1 MIRLPKLVVA
11 LAAVAFVLALALPVL
26 ADEIKGTVKLVTPD
40 KNELVITDQNQKEM
54 TVQVKPDTKI
64 FHGDKEAKLADLQAG
79 EEVTITGQKEGDK
92 LVATEIRCKK
102 K

>member
-11 LAAVAFVLALALPVL
+11 MAAVAFVLALALPVL

-40 KNELVITDQNQKEM
+40 KNELVVTDQNQKDM
-54 TVQVKPDTKI
+54 TVQVKPDCKI

-79 EEVTITGQKEGDK
+79 EEVTITCQKEGEK
-92 LVATEIRCKK
+92 LVASEIRCKK